1 MVFDYRNN
9 REEVLKSGVIAED
22 YNRVIAKEKVIEGYT
37 FRNFTSLK
45 FDKTKKINK
54 CIFENCK
61 NLDFFNAWIEDCTF
75 NQIGDSINLEKTEL
89 IHCGFSN
96 CGQKDQLIVS
106 VKESL
111 MSGCTFDNVTLGISR
126 L

>member
-75 NQIGDSINLEKTEL
+75 NQIGDSINLEIDGVEELLPDRKTKGDFACFIALFLALE
-89 IHCGFSN
+89 
-96 CGQKDQLIVS
+96 Q
-106 VKESL
+106 
-111 MSGCTFDNVTLGISR
+111 R
-126 L
+126 